1 MRALWPAIVILCVL
15 WLDNATATTWTGPM
29 PEPDPVRDGASCQV
43 AKPMSSGSYIYG
55 WPSKYDQVFW
65 PLTDPKGIWFCED
78 SGFTAFIDDF
88 ALSAEEQQALA
99 EHLPKVYQ
107 RGSDKPNLRQL
118 LDLLQQSYARRTTK
132 TEDRIRLLRVVA
144 YYNDAQLQDYATA
157 TALRKQAL
165 ELIGQALQTQLK
177 DGDRYEYLFV
187 TAAYHREFGEVAKSD
202 AALQS
207 LKSALQGNKNKELN
221 GFVDYLTEL
230 SNEVA
235 RIAPGGPLA
244 PEPLPR
250 QR

>member
-1 MRALWPAIVILCVL
+1 
-15 WLDNATATTWTGPM
+15 M
-29 PEPDPVRDGASCQV
+29 PEPDPVRDGATCQV

-65 PLTDPKGIWFCED
+65 PLTDPNGIWFCQD

-88 ALSAEEQQALA
+88 ELTAEEKQALA

-107 RGSDKPNLRQL
+107 RSTDKPSLRQRL
-118 LDLLQQSYARRTTK
+118 ELLQQSYAKRATK
-132 TEDRIRLLRVVA
+132 SEDRIRLLRVLA
-144 YYNDAQLQDYATA
+144 YFNDAELQDYAAA

-165 ELIGQALQTQLK
+165 ALIERALQTKLK
-177 DGDRYEYLFV
+177 DGDRFEYLFV
-187 TAAYHREFGEVAKSD
+187 TAAYHREFGDVAKSD
-202 AALQS
+202 TALQG
-207 LKSALQGNKNKELN
+207 LKSALQGNKDKELA

-230 SNEVA
+230 SNDVA

-250 QR
+250 ER